1 MKHKM
6 THHLVSA
13 LFAFVLTISAIGS
26 LVTGHELPVDS
37 LWKIYLWGALL
48 SVLSSVLFRFRYGG
62 RVMGCI
68 AVFVLLVL
76 WKEEA
81 FWQQMQE
88 QTQCLGYFLSS
99 HYHDVYDW
107 PILGTPAAQDV
118 SLPLIIWVALVSV
131 SVNWHICRSKHIV
144 VAIIPV
150 VIPLILCL
158 LTTDRIP
165 DTVYL
170 YLLILGLAILLI
182 TDWTRKKQPDQGIKL
197 LLWSALPIAISL
209 GLLFI
214 FNPREKYAN
223 DAIELQ
229 KEIAAWFQE
238 LRDTSEAVV
247 SGTTVN
253 VSVSEKLDLNTV
265 GPKSETSHY
274 VMRVNSPIGGA
285 LYLRG
290 RDYDEYTGTGWNASA
305 NRSEEFSFGHS
316 SLGELTIFTY
326 GVHNVLYVPYYAT
339 ERINLVG
346 GAVENEGNF
355 PRYSYYLSQNDLTSV
370 STPES
375 RYTQLPE
382 DTLRWARELVADI
395 TDGITSNGEKIIQIQ
410 NYVQSSASYDLST
423 VHMDSDYSDFAQWF
437 LEESETGYCTHF
449 ATAATVLLRAA
460 GIPARYV
467 EGYMANC
474 RAGLHVVVTNQDAH
488 AWVEYFDSDSC
499 MWRILEVTPDDLGD
513 EVLPPTVD
521 IPEKET
527 SPKETQPETDSG
539 EPETEPSDTEG
550 VPTKPQIGEENSET
564 PTDPTGNVSGQSTKN
579 DSFQAPGWVKS
590 VFVCLLFA
598 VCIPLQGYIRIYRKR
613 KLWNQGRPNER
624 TMTRWRQTRSFAKLL
639 KQPYPEA
646 LDNLAQKAKFSQH
659 TIRQEELQQFE
670 DYHHMLIKQ
679 VAEKPWYLRIVFKW
693 ILAIGENTK
702 F

>member
-209 GLLFI
+209 GLLF
-214 FNPREKYAN
+214 
-223 DAIELQ
+223 
-229 KEIAAWFQE
+229 
-238 LRDTSEAVV
+238 
-247 SGTTVN
+247 
-253 VSVSEKLDLNTV
+253 VSVCS
-265 GPKSETSHY
+265 
-274 VMRVNSPIGGA
+274 
-285 LYLRG
+285 
-290 RDYDEYTGTGWNASA
+290 
-305 NRSEEFSFGHS
+305 
-316 SLGELTIFTY
+316 
-326 GVHNVLYVPYYAT
+326 
-339 ERINLVG
+339 
-346 GAVENEGNF
+346 
-355 PRYSYYLSQNDLTSV
+355 
-370 STPES
+370 
-375 RYTQLPE
+375 
-382 DTLRWARELVADI
+382 
-395 TDGITSNGEKIIQIQ
+395 
-410 NYVQSSASYDLST
+410 
-423 VHMDSDYSDFAQWF
+423 
-437 LEESETGYCTHF
+437 
-449 ATAATVLLRAA
+449 
-460 GIPARYV
+460 
-467 EGYMANC
+467 
-474 RAGLHVVVTNQDAH
+474 
-488 AWVEYFDSDSC
+488 
-499 MWRILEVTPDDLGD
+499 
-513 EVLPPTVD
+513 
-521 IPEKET
+521 
-527 SPKETQPETDSG
+527 
-539 EPETEPSDTEG
+539 
-550 VPTKPQIGEENSET
+550 
-564 PTDPTGNVSGQSTKN
+564 
-579 DSFQAPGWVKS
+579 
-590 VFVCLLFA
+590 
-598 VCIPLQGYIRIYRKR
+598 
-613 KLWNQGRPNER
+613 
-624 TMTRWRQTRSFAKLL
+624 
-639 KQPYPEA
+639 
-646 LDNLAQKAKFSQH
+646 
-659 TIRQEELQQFE
+659 
-670 DYHHMLIKQ
+670 
-679 VAEKPWYLRIVFKW
+679 
-693 ILAIGENTK
+693 
-702 F
+702 